1 MGYLKNLKNEI
12 YALEASPLPGDP
24 TKPIYPFTPKPTGPT
39 LPNREMA
46 AYGGIMGPAG
56 RRQYGIGS
64 WFQEKI
70 MDPIKENPEVAA
82 AAALYGLDTFGGDQ
96 GILGGRLPGGKNYI
110 NDAIGTAVNFIT
122 GRDKNKEIEEEIGRV
137 VKKNRSEGYKDGK
150 FQLSDI
156 LDIGKDAVDFV
167 RGTPKNRNTNRSQ
180 NNSGNKNYSEET
192 YGNGQFEFSDILDFL
207 RDKET
212 IIPLGTIGTYI
223 KEKFF
228 PGEKEPDP
236 YDKYLSNR
244 KSDVENYLRLYGP
257 KDFKRDVSKN
267 PYSKEEIE
275 QHVFDNTPEYR
286 DKAAS
291 GGIMNVS
298 RGNYGLGGSITQMIR
313 PEPGSVGAKN
323 LTADDILSVFKN
335 KFGGKFN
342 SGEIFA
348 PEVSSERVN
357 LDELSPEMLLGGMKK
372 PVGLNEEEKGITS
385 LLMQA
390 LRNLNFDRAEAAMG
404 GRMGYNQGTPKMG
417 MMASAPDPM
426 DERNS
431 VMENI
436 AMQEFGKPLS
446 DLSEDEIIQI
456 EMMME
461 EMSMNKRKAPSIKM
475 ASMDDDYVEEF
486 MKLVDEFMM
495 DGFSQQEAIEAAK
508 DEIERKRTKFM
519 ATGGRVN
526 YAFGTDTP
534 EENAMQA
541 AGIEGLD
548 ININP
553 KGITELDMRET
564 GGFIPPV
571 GIKEKEDD
579 IPAMLSNNEFV
590 FTADAVKGMGDG
602 NVDKGA
608 ERMYSMMKKLEKGG
622 RV

>member
-24 TKPIYPFTPKPTGPT
+24 TKPINPFAPKPTGPT

-64 WFQEKI
+64 WFQENI
-70 MDPIKENPEVAA
+70 MDPIKDNPEAA
-82 AAALYGLDTFGGDQ
+82 AAAAIYGLDTFGGDK
-96 GILGGRLPGGKNYI
+96 GILGGRLPGGEKYI
-110 NDAIGTAVNFIT
+110 NNAIGTAVNFIT
-122 GRDKNKEIEEEIGRV
+122 GRNKNKEIEEEIEKV
-137 VKKNRSEGYKDGK
+137 VKDNRSEGYKDGK

-156 LDIGKDAVDFV
+156 VDTGKDALDFIT
-167 RGTPKNRNTNRSQ
+167 GSSKNRNTNQ
-180 NNSGNKNYSEET
+180 NNDGNKNYSEET
-192 YGNGQFEFSDILDFL
+192 YGNGKFEFSDILDFL
-207 RDKET
+207 GDKEKT
-212 IIPLGTIGTYI
+212 IPLGMIGTYI

-357 LDELSPEMLLGGMKK
+357 LDELSPEMLLSGMKK

-385 LLMQA
+385 LLMQT

-426 DERNS
+426 DERNQ
-431 VMENI
+431 VMETI

-446 DLSEDEIIQI
+446 QLSEEEIIQI
-456 EMMME
+456 EMMID
-461 EMSMNKRKAPSIKM
+461 EMVKM
-475 ASMDDDYVEEF
+475 QNDQRNM
-486 MKLVDEFMM
+486 
-495 DGFSQQEAIEAAK
+495 AA
-508 DEIERKRTKFM
+508 M
-519 ATGGRVN
+519 GGRMGF
-526 YAFGTDTP
+526 AMGGDTP

-602 NVDKGA
+602 DVDKGA

>member
-24 TKPIYPFTPKPTGPT
+24 TKPINPFAPKPTGPT

-82 AAALYGLDTFGGDQ
+82 TVALYGLDTFGGDE
-96 GILGGRLPGGKNYI
+96 GILGGRLPGGNNYV
-110 NDAIGTAVNFIT
+110 NNAVKTALNYIT
-122 GRDKNKEIEEEIGRV
+122 GRDKNKEIEEV
-137 VKKNRSEGYKDGK
+137 VKENRSEGYKDGK

-167 RGTPKNRNTNRSQ
+167 RGTPQNKNRNTN
-180 NNSGNKNYSEET
+180 GNENYSEGT

-207 RDKET
+207 GDKEKT
-212 IIPLGTIGTYI
+212 IPLGMIGTYI

-275 QHVFDNTPEYR
+275 QHVFDNTSEYR

-291 GGIMNVS
+291 GGIMNIPRKNYIFGGLS
-298 RGNYGLGGSITQMIR
+298 RRLSPMQGNIMTKTIKAQAQ
-313 PEPGSVGAKN
+313 PGSVPSGN
-323 LTADDILSVFKN
+323 LDDILSVFKN
-335 KFGGKFN
+335 KFGGELN
-342 SGEIFA
+342 SGKSFA
-348 PEVSSERVN
+348 PEPGSVPSGNLDDILSVFKNKLNSGKSFAPETSEERIS
-357 LDELSPEMLLGGMKK
+357 LDELSPEMLLGGMKT
-372 PVGLNEEEKGITS
+372 PMGLNEEERGITS

-390 LRNLNFDRAEAAMG
+390 LRDLNFDRTGAAMG
-404 GRMGYNQGTPKMG
+404 GRMNYFMG
-417 MMASAPDPM
+417 
-426 DERNS
+426 
-431 VMENI
+431 
-436 AMQEFGKPLS
+436 G
-446 DLSEDEIIQI
+446 
-456 EMMME
+456 
-461 EMSMNKRKAPSIKM
+461 
-475 ASMDDDYVEEF
+475 
-486 MKLVDEFMM
+486 
-495 DGFSQQEAIEAAK
+495 
-508 DEIERKRTKFM
+508 
-519 ATGGRVN
+519 
-526 YAFGTDTP
+526 DTP
-534 EENAMQA
+534 EENALQA
-541 AGIEGLD
+541 AGVEGLD

-553 KGITELDMRET
+553 EGIKELDMRET

-602 NVDKGA
+602 DVDKGA

>member
-24 TKPIYPFTPKPTGPT
+24 TKPINPFQPKPTGPV
-39 LPNREMA
+39 LPDRQMA
-46 AYGGIMGPAG
+46 AYGGIMGMDG
-56 RRQYGIGS
+56 RKQYGIGS
-64 WFQEKI
+64 WFQKAKDKVVDDLIPNE
-70 MDPIKENPEVAA
+70 IKENPEIAA
-82 AAALYGLDTFGGDQ
+82 AAALYGLDTFGGDE
-96 GILGGRLPGGKNYI
+96 GILGGRLPGGKNYV

-122 GRDKNKEIEEEIGRV
+122 GRDKNKEIEEEIERV
-137 VKKNRSEGYKDGK
+137 VKENRSEGYKDGK

-167 RGTPKNRNTNRSQ
+167 RGTPQNKNRNTNR
-180 NNSGNKNYSEET
+180 NENYSEGT

-207 RDKET
+207 GDKEKT
-212 IIPLGTIGTYI
+212 IPLGMIGTYI

-313 PEPGSVGAKN
+313 SEPGSVGAKN

-348 PEVSSERVN
+348 PETSEERIS
-357 LDELSPEMLLGGMKK
+357 LDELSPEMLLGGMKT
-372 PVGLNEEEKGITS
+372 PMGLNEEERGITS

-390 LRNLNFDRAEAAMG
+390 LRDLNFDRTGAAMG
-404 GRMGYNQGTPKMG
+404 GRMNYFMG
-417 MMASAPDPM
+417 
-426 DERNS
+426 
-431 VMENI
+431 
-436 AMQEFGKPLS
+436 G
-446 DLSEDEIIQI
+446 
-456 EMMME
+456 
-461 EMSMNKRKAPSIKM
+461 
-475 ASMDDDYVEEF
+475 
-486 MKLVDEFMM
+486 
-495 DGFSQQEAIEAAK
+495 
-508 DEIERKRTKFM
+508 
-519 ATGGRVN
+519 
-526 YAFGTDTP
+526 DTP
-534 EENAMQA
+534 EENALQA
-541 AGIEGLD
+541 AGVEGLD

-553 KGITELDMRET
+553 EGIKELDMRET

-602 NVDKGA
+602 DVDKGA